1 VSAPSDPTLE
11 RKTALS
17 RLELELGE
25 LHGPDAL
32 GVLPVAPT
40 PTLGRALSRKRIAS
54 AITRSGRQRRAE
66 ERAPEIQAILRHEP
80 LVAPPRQRG
89 GNVHPGGD
97 RGASCF

>member
-1 VSAPSDPTLE
+1 MASAHVAMKWIKVTRPTLE

-40 PTLGRALSRKRIAS
+40 PTLGRALS
-54 AITRSGRQRRAE
+54 GRQRRAE
-66 ERAPEIQAILRHEP
+66 ERAPEIRAILRHEQ
-80 LVAPPRQRG
+80 LVAPTAAAG
-89 GNVHPGGD
+89 GKCAPGW
-97 RGASCF
+97 